1 MDSSNKMDVSSPEK
15 WIALWKKIFIGM
27 LCGIVVGIVAGP
39 DAVLL
44 KPIGDI
50 FLNAIK
56 MLIIPLVFC
65 SLVVGVTAI
74 SDTQK
79 MGRIAAKS
87 IGIYLVTTALAIS
100 LGLIASSL
108 ISPGVGLEMSLSAT
122 QVTSKSEPS
131 FLDTLINLVPK
142 NPISALASGN
152 VLQTIVFAIG
162 LGIALSL
169 SGEKAKP
176 AVRVFES
183 LAEAMYKLT
192 SLVMKF
198 APYGIFALIAV
209 VAGQYGLD
217 ILLPLIKVIFLVYL
231 CCIIQVLVVY
241 SGILKVVA
249 NLSPIH
255 YLRALANPAA
265 VAFTTTSS
273 SGTLPV
279 TIRTAHEELGVSREI
294 SSFVL
299 PLGTTINMD
308 GTAIYQGV
316 AAIFIAQVFGVSLD
330 VQDYLMIIMT
340 STLASIGT
348 AGVPGAGLIM
358 LSLVLST
365 VGLPLE
371 GLAIVAGIDRILDMA
386 RTSVNVCGDLMI
398 SVLISKSE
406 KGLDTSIYEK

>member
-1 MDSSNKMDVSSPEK
+1 MDRLNKMDVSSPENG
-15 WIALWKKIFIGM
+15 ISLWKKIFIGM
-27 LCGIVVGIVAGP
+27 LIGIVVGVFAGP

-44 KPIGDI
+44 KPIGDL

-87 IGIYLVTTALAIS
+87 VGIYLLTTALAIS
-100 LGLIASSL
+100 IGLMASL
-108 ISPGVGLEMSLSAT
+108 LVSPGTGLEMSLSAAQET
-122 QVTSKSEPS
+122 AKSQPS
-131 FLDTLINLVPK
+131 FIDTLINLVPK

-152 VLQTIVFAIG
+152 ILQTIFFAIG

-176 AVRVFES
+176 AIRVFEG

-192 SLVMKF
+192 TIVMSF

-241 SGILKVVA
+241 SGILKLA
-249 NLSPIH
+249 GRLSPIQ
-255 YLRALANPAA
+255 YLKALANPAA

-299 PLGTTINMD
+299 PLGATINMD

-316 AAIFIAQVFGVSLD
+316 AAIFIAQVFGVNLEM
-330 VQDYLMIIMT
+330 QDYLMIIMT

-386 RTSVNVCGDLMI
+386 RTSVNVCGDLMV
-398 SVLISKSE
+398 SVLISRSE
-406 KGLDTSIYEK
+406 KGLDTSVYNS

>member
-1 MDSSNKMDVSSPEK
+1 MDRLNKMDVSSPENG
-15 WIALWKKIFIGM
+15 ISLWKKIFIGM
-27 LCGIVVGIVAGP
+27 LIGIVVGVFAGP

-44 KPIGDI
+44 KPIGDL

-87 IGIYLVTTALAIS
+87 VGIYLLTTALAIS
-100 LGLIASSL
+100 IGLVASL
-108 ISPGVGLEMSLSAT
+108 LVSPGMGLEMSLSAAQET
-122 QVTSKSEPS
+122 AKSQPS
-131 FLDTLINLVPK
+131 FIDTLINLVPK

-152 VLQTIVFAIG
+152 ILQTIFFAIG

-176 AVRVFES
+176 AIRVFEGV
-183 LAEAMYKLT
+183 AEAMYKLT
-192 SLVMKF
+192 TIVMSF

-241 SGILKVVA
+241 SGILKLVGR
-249 NLSPIH
+249 LSPIQ
-255 YLRALANPAA
+255 YLKALANPAA

-299 PLGTTINMD
+299 PLGATINMD

-316 AAIFIAQVFGVSLD
+316 AAIFIAQVFGVNLEM
-330 VQDYLMIIMT
+330 QDYLMIIMT

-386 RTSVNVCGDLMI
+386 RTSVNVCGDLMV
-398 SVLISKSE
+398 SVLISRSE
-406 KGLDTSIYEK
+406 KGLDTSVYNN

>member
-1 MDSSNKMDVSSPEK
+1 M
-15 WIALWKKIFIGM
+15 
-27 LCGIVVGIVAGP
+27 
-39 DAVLL
+39 LL
-44 KPIGDI
+44 KPIGDL

-87 IGIYLVTTALAIS
+87 IGIYLLTTALAIS
-100 LGLIASSL
+100 IGLMASL
-108 ISPGVGLEMSLSAT
+108 LVSPGTGLEMSLSAAQET
-122 QVTSKSEPS
+122 AKSQPS
-131 FLDTLINLVPK
+131 FIDTLINLVPK

-152 VLQTIVFAIG
+152 ILQTIFFAIG

-176 AVRVFES
+176 AIRVFEG

-192 SLVMKF
+192 TIVMSF

-241 SGILKVVA
+241 SGILKLA
-249 NLSPIH
+249 GRLSPIQ
-255 YLRALANPAA
+255 YLKALANPAA

-279 TIRTAHEELGVSREI
+279 TIRTAHDELGVSREI

-299 PLGTTINMD
+299 PLGATINMD

-316 AAIFIAQVFGVSLD
+316 AAIFIAQVFGVNLEM
-330 VQDYLMIIMT
+330 QDYLMIIMT

-386 RTSVNVCGDLMI
+386 RTSVNVCGDLMV
-398 SVLISKSE
+398 SVLISRSE
-406 KGLDTSIYEK
+406 KGLDTSVYNN

>member
-1 MDSSNKMDVSSPEK
+1 MDRSNKMDVSSPEK
-15 WIALWKKIFIGM
+15 GIALWKKIFIGM

-39 DAVLL
+39 DTVLL

-108 ISPGVGLEMSLSAT
+108 ISPGVGLEVSLSAT
-122 QVTSKSEPS
+122 QVASKSEPS

-299 PLGTTINMD
+299 PLGATINMD

>member
-1 MDSSNKMDVSSPEK
+1 MDRLNKMDVSSPENG
-15 WIALWKKIFIGM
+15 ISLWKKIFIGM
-27 LCGIVVGIVAGP
+27 LIGIVVGVFAGP

-44 KPIGDI
+44 KPIGDL

-87 IGIYLVTTALAIS
+87 VGIYLLTTALAIS
-100 LGLIASSL
+100 IGLMASL
-108 ISPGVGLEMSLSAT
+108 LVSPGTGLEMSLSAAQET
-122 QVTSKSEPS
+122 AKSQPS
-131 FLDTLINLVPK
+131 FIDTLINLVPK

-152 VLQTIVFAIG
+152 ILQTIFFAIG

-176 AVRVFES
+176 AIRVFEG

-192 SLVMKF
+192 TIVMSF

-241 SGILKVVA
+241 SGILKLA
-249 NLSPIH
+249 GRLSPTQ
-255 YLRALANPAA
+255 YLKALANPAA

-299 PLGTTINMD
+299 PLGATINMD

-316 AAIFIAQVFGVSLD
+316 AAIFIAQVFGVNLEM
-330 VQDYLMIIMT
+330 QDYLMIIMT

-386 RTSVNVCGDLMI
+386 RTSVNVCGDLMV
-398 SVLISKSE
+398 SVLISRSE
-406 KGLDTSIYEK
+406 KGLDTSVYNN

>member
-1 MDSSNKMDVSSPEK
+1 MDRLNKMDVSSPENG
-15 WIALWKKIFIGM
+15 ISLWKKIFIGM
-27 LCGIVVGIVAGP
+27 LIGIVVGVFAGP

-44 KPIGDI
+44 KPIGDL

-87 IGIYLVTTALAIS
+87 VGIYLLTTALAIS
-100 LGLIASSL
+100 IGLVASL
-108 ISPGVGLEMSLSAT
+108 LVSPGTGLEMSLSAAQET
-122 QVTSKSEPS
+122 AKSQPS
-131 FLDTLINLVPK
+131 FIDTLINLVPK

-152 VLQTIVFAIG
+152 ILQTIFFAIG

-176 AVRVFES
+176 AIRVFEG

-192 SLVMKF
+192 TIVMSF

-241 SGILKVVA
+241 SGILKLA
-249 NLSPIH
+249 GRLSPIQ
-255 YLRALANPAA
+255 YLKALANPAA

-299 PLGTTINMD
+299 PLGATINMD

-316 AAIFIAQVFGVSLD
+316 AAIFIAQVFGVNLEM
-330 VQDYLMIIMT
+330 QDYLMIIMT

-386 RTSVNVCGDLMI
+386 RTSVNVCGDLMV
-398 SVLISKSE
+398 SVLISRSE
-406 KGLDTSIYEK
+406 KGLDTSVYNN

>member
-1 MDSSNKMDVSSPEK
+1 MDRLNKMDVSSPENG
-15 WIALWKKIFIGM
+15 ISLWKKIFIGM
-27 LCGIVVGIVAGP
+27 LIGIVVGVFAGP

-44 KPIGDI
+44 KPIGDL

-87 IGIYLVTTALAIS
+87 VGIYLLTTALAIS
-100 LGLIASSL
+100 IGLVASL
-108 ISPGVGLEMSLSAT
+108 LVSPGMGLEMSLSAAQET
-122 QVTSKSEPS
+122 AKSQPS
-131 FLDTLINLVPK
+131 FIDTLINLVPK

-152 VLQTIVFAIG
+152 ILQTIFFAIG

-176 AVRVFES
+176 AIRVFEG

-192 SLVMKF
+192 TIVMSF

-231 CCIIQVLVVY
+231 CCFIQVLVVY
-241 SGILKVVA
+241 SGILKLA
-249 NLSPIH
+249 GRLSPIQ
-255 YLRALANPAA
+255 YLKALANPAA

-299 PLGTTINMD
+299 PLGATINMD

-316 AAIFIAQVFGVSLD
+316 AAIFIAQVFGVNLEM
-330 VQDYLMIIMT
+330 QDYLMIIMT

-386 RTSVNVCGDLMI
+386 RTSVNVCGDLMV
-398 SVLISKSE
+398 SVLISRSE
-406 KGLDTSIYEK
+406 KGLDTSVYNN

>member
-1 MDSSNKMDVSSPEK
+1 MDRLNKMDVSSPENG
-15 WIALWKKIFIGM
+15 ISLWKKIFIGM
-27 LCGIVVGIVAGP
+27 LIGIVVGVFAGP

-44 KPIGDI
+44 KPIGDL

-87 IGIYLVTTALAIS
+87 VGIYLLTTALAIS
-100 LGLIASSL
+100 IGLMASL
-108 ISPGVGLEMSLSAT
+108 LVSPGTGLEMSLSAAQET
-122 QVTSKSEPS
+122 AKSQPS
-131 FLDTLINLVPK
+131 FIDTLINLVPK

-152 VLQTIVFAIG
+152 ILQTIFFAIG

-176 AVRVFES
+176 AIRVFEG

-192 SLVMKF
+192 TIVMSF

-241 SGILKVVA
+241 SGILKLA
-249 NLSPIH
+249 GRLSPIQ
-255 YLRALANPAA
+255 YLKALANPAV

-299 PLGTTINMD
+299 PLGATINMD

-316 AAIFIAQVFGVSLD
+316 AAIFIAQVFGVNLEM
-330 VQDYLMIIMT
+330 QDYLMIIMT

-386 RTSVNVCGDLMI
+386 RTSVNVCGDLMV
-398 SVLISKSE
+398 SVLISRSE
-406 KGLDTSIYEK
+406 KGLDTSVYNN

>member
-1 MDSSNKMDVSSPEK
+1 MDVSSPENG
-15 WIALWKKIFIGM
+15 ISLWKKIFIGM
-27 LCGIVVGIVAGP
+27 LIGIVVGVFAGP

-44 KPIGDI
+44 KPIGDL

-87 IGIYLVTTALAIS
+87 VGIYLLTTALAIS
-100 LGLIASSL
+100 IGLMASL
-108 ISPGVGLEMSLSAT
+108 LVSPGTGLEMSLSAAQET
-122 QVTSKSEPS
+122 AKSQPS
-131 FLDTLINLVPK
+131 FIDTLINLVPK

-152 VLQTIVFAIG
+152 ILQTIFFAIG

-176 AVRVFES
+176 AIRVFEG

-192 SLVMKF
+192 TIVMSF

-231 CCIIQVLVVY
+231 CCFIQVLVVY
-241 SGILKVVA
+241 SGILKLA
-249 NLSPIH
+249 GRLSPIQ
-255 YLRALANPAA
+255 YLKALANPAA

-299 PLGTTINMD
+299 PLGATINMD

-316 AAIFIAQVFGVSLD
+316 AAIFIAQVFGVNLEM
-330 VQDYLMIIMT
+330 QDYLMIIMT

-386 RTSVNVCGDLMI
+386 RTSVNVCGDLMV
-398 SVLISKSE
+398 SVLISRSE
-406 KGLDTSIYEK
+406 KGLDTSVYNN

>member
-1 MDSSNKMDVSSPEK
+1 
-15 WIALWKKIFIGM
+15 M
-27 LCGIVVGIVAGP
+27 LIGIVVGVFAGP

-44 KPIGDI
+44 KPIGDL

-87 IGIYLVTTALAIS
+87 VGIYLLTTALAIS
-100 LGLIASSL
+100 IGLMASL
-108 ISPGVGLEMSLSAT
+108 LVSPGTGLEMSLSAAQET
-122 QVTSKSEPS
+122 AKSQPS
-131 FLDTLINLVPK
+131 FIDTLINLVPK

-152 VLQTIVFAIG
+152 ILQTIFFAIG

-176 AVRVFES
+176 AIRVFEG

-192 SLVMKF
+192 TIVMSF

-241 SGILKVVA
+241 SGILKLA
-249 NLSPIH
+249 GRLSPIQ
-255 YLRALANPAA
+255 YLKALANPAA

-299 PLGTTINMD
+299 PLGATINMD

-316 AAIFIAQVFGVSLD
+316 AAIFIAQVFGVNLEM
-330 VQDYLMIIMT
+330 QDYLMIIMT

-386 RTSVNVCGDLMI
+386 RTSVNVCGDLMV
-398 SVLISKSE
+398 SVLISRSE
-406 KGLDTSIYEK
+406 KGLDTSVYNS

>member
-1 MDSSNKMDVSSPEK
+1 MDRLNKMDVSSPENG
-15 WIALWKKIFIGM
+15 ISLWKKIFIGM
-27 LCGIVVGIVAGP
+27 LIGIVVGVFAGP

-44 KPIGDI
+44 KPIGDL

-87 IGIYLVTTALAIS
+87 VGIYLLTTALAIS
-100 LGLIASSL
+100 IGLVASL
-108 ISPGVGLEMSLSAT
+108 LVSPGMGLEMSLSAAQET
-122 QVTSKSEPS
+122 AKSQPS
-131 FLDTLINLVPK
+131 FIDTLINLVPK

-152 VLQTIVFAIG
+152 ILQTIFFAIG

-176 AVRVFES
+176 AIRVFEG

-192 SLVMKF
+192 TIVMSF

-241 SGILKVVA
+241 SGILKLA
-249 NLSPIH
+249 GRLSPIQ
-255 YLRALANPAA
+255 YLKALANPAA

-299 PLGTTINMD
+299 PLGATINMD

-316 AAIFIAQVFGVSLD
+316 AAIFIAQVFGVNLEM
-330 VQDYLMIIMT
+330 QDYLMIIMT

-386 RTSVNVCGDLMI
+386 RTSVNVCGDLMV
-398 SVLISKSE
+398 SVLISRSE
-406 KGLDTSIYEK
+406 KGLDTSVYNN

>member
-1 MDSSNKMDVSSPEK
+1 MDRSNKMDVSSPEK
-15 WIALWKKIFIGM
+15 GIALWKKIFIGM

-108 ISPGVGLEMSLSAT
+108 ISPGIGLEMSLSAT
-122 QVTSKSEPS
+122 QVASKSEPS

-299 PLGTTINMD
+299 PLGATINMD

>member
-15 WIALWKKIFIGM
+15 GIALWKKIFIGM
-27 LCGIVVGIVAGP
+27 LFGIVVGIVAGP

-87 IGIYLVTTALAIS
+87 IGIYLLTTALAIS

-108 ISPGVGLEMSLSAT
+108 ISPGVGLEMSLSST
-122 QVTSKSEPS
+122 QVASKAEPS

-249 NLSPIH
+249 KLSPIH

-299 PLGTTINMD
+299 PLGATINMD

>member
-1 MDSSNKMDVSSPEK
+1 MDVSSPENG
-15 WIALWKKIFIGM
+15 ISLWKKIFIGM
-27 LCGIVVGIVAGP
+27 LIGIVVGVFAGP

-44 KPIGDI
+44 KPIGDL

-87 IGIYLVTTALAIS
+87 VGIYLLTTALAIS
-100 LGLIASSL
+100 IGLMASL
-108 ISPGVGLEMSLSAT
+108 LVSPGTGLEMSLSAAQET
-122 QVTSKSEPS
+122 AKSQPS
-131 FLDTLINLVPK
+131 FIDTLINLVPK

-152 VLQTIVFAIG
+152 ILQTIFFAIG

-176 AVRVFES
+176 AIRVFEG

-192 SLVMKF
+192 TIVMSF

-241 SGILKVVA
+241 SGILKLA
-249 NLSPIH
+249 GRLSPIQ
-255 YLRALANPAA
+255 YLKALANPAV

-299 PLGTTINMD
+299 PLGATINMD

-316 AAIFIAQVFGVSLD
+316 AAIFIAQVFGVNLEM
-330 VQDYLMIIMT
+330 QDYLMIIMT

-386 RTSVNVCGDLMI
+386 RTSVNVCGDLMV
-398 SVLISKSE
+398 SVLISRSE
-406 KGLDTSIYEK
+406 KGLDTSVYNN

>member
-1 MDSSNKMDVSSPEK
+1 MDRLNKMDVSSPENG
-15 WIALWKKIFIGM
+15 ISLWKKIFIGM
-27 LCGIVVGIVAGP
+27 LIGIVVGVFAGP

-44 KPIGDI
+44 KPIGDL

-87 IGIYLVTTALAIS
+87 VGIYLLTTALAIS
-100 LGLIASSL
+100 IGLMASL
-108 ISPGVGLEMSLSAT
+108 LVSPGTGLEMSLSAAQET
-122 QVTSKSEPS
+122 VKSQPS
-131 FLDTLINLVPK
+131 FIDTLINLVPK

-152 VLQTIVFAIG
+152 ILQTIFFAIG

-176 AVRVFES
+176 AIRVFEG

-192 SLVMKF
+192 TIVMSF

-241 SGILKVVA
+241 SGILKLA
-249 NLSPIH
+249 GRLSPTQ
-255 YLRALANPAA
+255 YLKALANPAA

-299 PLGTTINMD
+299 PLGATINMD

-316 AAIFIAQVFGVSLD
+316 AAIFIAQVFGVNLEM
-330 VQDYLMIIMT
+330 QDYLMIIMT

-386 RTSVNVCGDLMI
+386 RTSVNVCGDLMV
-398 SVLISKSE
+398 SVLISRSE
-406 KGLDTSIYEK
+406 KGLDTSVYNN

>member
-1 MDSSNKMDVSSPEK
+1 MDVSSPEK
-15 WIALWKKIFIGM
+15 GIALWKKIFIGM

-108 ISPGVGLEMSLSAT
+108 ISPGIGLEMSLSAT
-122 QVTSKSEPS
+122 QVASKSEPS

-299 PLGTTINMD
+299 PLGATINMD

>member
-1 MDSSNKMDVSSPEK
+1 MDRSNKMDVSSPEK
-15 WIALWKKIFIGM
+15 GIALWKKIFIGM
-27 LCGIVVGIVAGP
+27 LSGIVVGIVAGQ

-122 QVTSKSEPS
+122 QVASKSEPS

-241 SGILKVVA
+241 SGILKVLA

-299 PLGTTINMD
+299 PLGATINMD

-398 SVLISKSE
+398 SVLISRSE
-406 KGLDTSIYEK
+406 KGLDTSVYEK

>member
-1 MDSSNKMDVSSPEK
+1 MDVSFPEK
-15 WIALWKKIFIGM
+15 GIALWKKIFIGM

-122 QVTSKSEPS
+122 QVASKSEPS

-299 PLGTTINMD
+299 PLGATINMD

-316 AAIFIAQVFGVSLD
+316 AVIFIAQVFGVSLD

-406 KGLDTSIYEK
+406 KGLDTSVYEK

>member
-1 MDSSNKMDVSSPEK
+1 MDRSNKMDVSFPEK
-15 WIALWKKIFIGM
+15 GIALWKKIFIGM

-122 QVTSKSEPS
+122 QVASKSEPS

-299 PLGTTINMD
+299 PLGATINMD

-316 AAIFIAQVFGVSLD
+316 AVIFIAQVFGVSLD

-406 KGLDTSIYEK
+406 KGLDTSVYEK

>member
-1 MDSSNKMDVSSPEK
+1 MDVSSPEK
-15 WIALWKKIFIGM
+15 GITLWKKIFIGM
-27 LCGIVVGIVAGP
+27 LCGIVVGIVVGS

-56 MLIIPLVFC
+56 MLIIPLIFC

-87 IGIYLVTTALAIS
+87 IGIYLLTTALAIS

-108 ISPGVGLEMSLSAT
+108 ISPGVGLEMNLSSA
-122 QVTSKSEPS
+122 QVASKSEPS

-217 ILLPLIKVIFLVYL
+217 ILLPLIKVIILVYL

-299 PLGTTINMD
+299 PLGATINMD

-406 KGLDTSIYEK
+406 KGLDTSAYERSR

>member
-1 MDSSNKMDVSSPEK
+1 MDRLNKMDVSSPENG
-15 WIALWKKIFIGM
+15 ISLWKKIFIGM
-27 LCGIVVGIVAGP
+27 LIGIVVGVFAGP

-44 KPIGDI
+44 KPIGDL

-87 IGIYLVTTALAIS
+87 VGIYLLTTALAIS
-100 LGLIASSL
+100 IGLMASL
-108 ISPGVGLEMSLSAT
+108 LVSPGTGLEMSLSAAQET
-122 QVTSKSEPS
+122 AKSQPS
-131 FLDTLINLVPK
+131 FIDTLINLVPK

-152 VLQTIVFAIG
+152 ILQTIFFAIG

-176 AVRVFES
+176 AIRVFEG

-192 SLVMKF
+192 TIVMSF

-231 CCIIQVLVVY
+231 CCFIQVLVVY
-241 SGILKVVA
+241 SGILKLA
-249 NLSPIH
+249 GRLSPIQ
-255 YLRALANPAA
+255 YLKALANPAA

-299 PLGTTINMD
+299 PLGATINMD

-316 AAIFIAQVFGVSLD
+316 AAIFIAQVFGVNLEM
-330 VQDYLMIIMT
+330 QDYLMIIMT

-386 RTSVNVCGDLMI
+386 RTSVNVCGDLMV
-398 SVLISKSE
+398 SVLISRSE
-406 KGLDTSIYEK
+406 KGLDTSVYNN

>member
-1 MDSSNKMDVSSPEK
+1 
-15 WIALWKKIFIGM
+15 
-27 LCGIVVGIVAGP
+27 
-39 DAVLL
+39 
-44 KPIGDI
+44 
-50 FLNAIK
+50 
-56 MLIIPLVFC
+56 
-65 SLVVGVTAI
+65 
-74 SDTQK
+74 

-87 IGIYLVTTALAIS
+87 VGIYLLTTALAIS
-100 LGLIASSL
+100 IGLMASL
-108 ISPGVGLEMSLSAT
+108 LVSPGTGLEMSLSAAQET
-122 QVTSKSEPS
+122 AKSQPS
-131 FLDTLINLVPK
+131 FIDTLINLVPK

-152 VLQTIVFAIG
+152 ILQTIFFAIG

-176 AVRVFES
+176 AIRVFEG

-192 SLVMKF
+192 TIVMSF

-241 SGILKVVA
+241 SGILKLA
-249 NLSPIH
+249 GRLSPIQ
-255 YLRALANPAA
+255 YLKALANPAA

-299 PLGTTINMD
+299 PLGATINMD

-316 AAIFIAQVFGVSLD
+316 AAIFIAQVFGVNLEM
-330 VQDYLMIIMT
+330 QDYLMIIMT

-386 RTSVNVCGDLMI
+386 RTSVNVCGDLMV
-398 SVLISKSE
+398 SVLISRSE
-406 KGLDTSIYEK
+406 KGLDTSVYNS

>member
-1 MDSSNKMDVSSPEK
+1 MDRLNKMDVSSPENG
-15 WIALWKKIFIGM
+15 ISLWKKIFIGM
-27 LCGIVVGIVAGP
+27 LIGIVVGVFAGP

-44 KPIGDI
+44 KPIGDL

-87 IGIYLVTTALAIS
+87 VGIYLLTTALAIS
-100 LGLIASSL
+100 IGLMASL
-108 ISPGVGLEMSLSAT
+108 LVSPGTGLEMSLSAAQET
-122 QVTSKSEPS
+122 AKSQPS
-131 FLDTLINLVPK
+131 FIDTLINLVPK

-152 VLQTIVFAIG
+152 ILQTIFFAIG

-176 AVRVFES
+176 AIRVFEG

-192 SLVMKF
+192 TIVMSF

-241 SGILKVVA
+241 SGILKLA
-249 NLSPIH
+249 GRLSPIQ
-255 YLRALANPAA
+255 YLKALANPAA

-299 PLGTTINMD
+299 PLGATINMD

-316 AAIFIAQVFGVSLD
+316 AAIFIAQVFGVNLEM
-330 VQDYLMIIMT
+330 QDYLMIIMT

-386 RTSVNVCGDLMI
+386 RTSVNVCGDLMV
-398 SVLISKSE
+398 SVLISRSE
-406 KGLDTSIYEK
+406 KGLDTSVYNN